1 MFPGADVIANLV
13 WIFTIILIVR
23 AFLSWA
29 PDLRYTQVGRIVV
42 AATEWYL
49 APIRRVIPPAGGL
62 DLSFIVGFI
71 ILLALQ
77 TILRSG
83 SIVSAV
89 VTVVSYVLFLII
101 ILLLA
106 RIFLSFF
113 RLDPWHPITQML
125 IGVTEPF
132 AQPFR
137 GFFPRKYNQFDWAPV
152 AAFVVVLVVYLV
164 VQQLARFGIG

>member
-1 MFPGADVIANLV
+1 MFPGADLLSNLV
-13 WIFTIILIVR
+13 WIFTIILVIR
-23 AFLSWA
+23 AFLSWV
-29 PDLRYTQVGRIVV
+29 PELRYTQVGRIVV

-77 TILRSG
+77 SILRSG
-83 SIVSAV
+83 SIVVAV

-106 RIFLSFF
+106 RIFLGFF
-113 RLDPWHPITQML
+113 RMDPWHPITQMVM
-125 IGVTEPF
+125 GMTEPF

-137 GFFPRKYNQFDWAPV
+137 GFFPLKHNQFDWAPV
-152 AAFVVVLVVYLV
+152 AAFVVVLVVYYA
-164 VQQLARFGIG
+164 VQQLPRLGAG